1 MLSSDKI
8 NALGQ
13 ILNTSWGNSSNDYKC
28 TVKFDNDSIRIMYSC
43 VLYLASEKS
52 VNSQIPNASLEA
64 SERINSRMADAK
76 KQFKELTGNALKTK
90 ETKNQD
96 DVQYIQA
103 SYNNPR
109 RVVLYRKFVD
119 FQVS

>member
-13 ILNTSWGNSSNDYKC
+13 ILNTSWGNSSKDYNC
-28 TVKFDNDSIRIMYSC
+28 TVKFDNEAMRIMYSC

-52 VNSQIPNASLEA
+52 VNSQIPNAALEA
-64 SERINSRMADAK
+64 SERINSRMAEAK
-76 KQFKELTGNALKTK
+76 KEFKEITGETLKLK
-90 ETKNQD
+90 ELKNQD

-109 RVVLYRKFVD
+109 KVVLYRKFVD
-119 FQVS
+119 FEIS